1 MLAKINPKRA
11 MGKSPS
17 HRVKALLGKLD
28 SVRRSEEG
36 GYEVSTQAKLTSHKF
51 MGSVEEI
58 FKNLPNPMKWQYF
71 YLNALPLLMGFFKE
85 VWEAL
90 MQYRLNRSLNVTNT
104 QYFRT
109 INFIVIF
116 VYHDKRLT

>member
-85 VWEAL
+85 ARDVSIEAP
-90 MQYRLNRSLNVTNT
+90 RSPDGGIRFASTN
-104 QYFRT
+104 FG
-109 INFIVIF
+109 IF
-116 VYHDKRLT
+116 KF